1 MVLYVCVEIETAV
14 VVVLGVHATV
24 FPSVCTATCFGQHV
38 QRIGNNSNNK
48 ISHDTLTHRKHI
60 ARSLA

>member
-38 QRIGNNSNNK
+38 QRKATIVIIKYPTTLSHTGN
-48 ISHDTLTHRKHI
+48 T
-60 ARSLA
+60 